1 MTTPEPT
8 PTPAA
13 SSAPASES
21 VSRRSSTATPESRPT
36 QAAAAAAGSAPT
48 RSSAVA
54 GGPAPAAVAS
64 SAGAPLVGLAGRRT
78 IRFALA
84 FILGAKLALVLLAH
98 GEGRALASGTA
109 GTGAANGAGAAKTT
123 SAEDLRN
130 GLGAVRPDVRAL
142 LEALE
147 HRQTELDAR
156 EREVTSREERLAL
169 YEKDVTAKVAS
180 LEEIEKRLSARAK
193 AATQAVDAAAES
205 LAKIYGA
212 MKPESAAPILDR
224 LDDPTVLTIFRR
236 MKEKQVGEILPLM
249 TRDRAIALTQALAD
263 RQP

>member
-1 MTTPEPT
+1 MTTHEPT
-8 PTPAA
+8 K
-13 SSAPASES
+13 
-21 VSRRSSTATPESRPT
+21 
-36 QAAAAAAGSAPT
+36 
-48 RSSAVA
+48 VA
-54 GGPAPAAVAS
+54 GRR
-64 SAGAPLVGLAGRRT
+64 LAGRRS

-84 FILGAKLALVLLAH
+84 FIFGAKLALVLLAH

-109 GTGAANGAGAAKTT
+109 AKPVDPGAAAPVKA
-123 SAEDLRN
+123 SSD
-130 GLGAVRPDVRAL
+130 LGANRPDVRAL
-142 LEALE
+142 LEAVERRQAELE
-147 HRQTELDAR
+147 AR
-156 EREVTSREERLAL
+156 EREVASKEERLAL

-212 MKPESAAPILDR
+212 MKPEAAAPILDR

-263 RQP
+263 RQ